1 MGILLF
7 NEINPLKPTLMMITV
22 NVKQLLQS
30 ALSLGILFCSA
41 QFLNAQIFGRLQP
54 KAPMYQDISQNAM
67 YSLLNVPDHR
77 AQIDVVNLYSGNY
90 NIQVM
95 CQWKDMYRAKD
106 MGTDRSFLIRMG
118 DVVQLDNNLSQ
129 MNQVRYDAVSARYVT
144 QNVSSRV
151 PECIDRRYTGI
162 FSQTSNPIMR
172 DGRTPVTTLAPTS
185 RIHVVQPKETLYRI
199 GRKYGIPHQEIM
211 AVNGMT
217 STRLSVGQRLRIE
230 RSSMPASVARQ
241 NIFRS
246 AEPLPIQP
254 PLTINTAQQSPTIVR
269 QTTLNTPGI
278 VGSANNYHTV
288 RKGETLS
295 SIGRK
300 YGLSAA
306 YLASVN
312 GISNPKKLGVGTV
325 LNLTGLGIR

>member
-1 MGILLF
+1 
-7 NEINPLKPTLMMITV
+7 MITV
-22 NVKQLLQS
+22 NVKQLLRS
-30 ALSLGILFCSA
+30 ALSFGILLCSVQFLSA
-41 QFLNAQIFGRLQP
+41 QVFGRLQP

-67 YSLLNVPDHR
+67 YSLLNVPNHR

-118 DVVQLDNNLSQ
+118 DVVQLDNNLRQ
-129 MNQVRYDAVSARYVT
+129 MNQVRYDAVSASYIT
-144 QNVSSRV
+144 QNVSSRI
-151 PECIDRRYTGI
+151 PECIDRQYAGI
-162 FSQTSNPIMR
+162 FNNASQTYPLMR
-172 DGRTPVTTLAPTS
+172 DGRTITPTPAPTS

-278 VGSANNYHTV
+278 VGSANNFHTV